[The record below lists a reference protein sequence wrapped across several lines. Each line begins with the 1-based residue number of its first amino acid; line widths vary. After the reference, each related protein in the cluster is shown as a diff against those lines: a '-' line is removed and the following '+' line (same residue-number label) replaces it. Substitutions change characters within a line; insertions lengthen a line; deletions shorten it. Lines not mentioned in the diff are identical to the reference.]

1 LDNWGAKAREILK
14 ECGIW
19 TCAHSFFADYFPNR
33 LDEIKINPPFAQSLK
48 DRQPDTDLIIVDL
61 NRRWDANFF
70 ERFPKLKAVVSC
82 TTGLDHIDTDY
93 CREKG
98 IKVISLQGETDFLQD
113 VYATAE
119 HTWALILSLIR
130 KVPAAFDDV
139 KRGNW
144 DRESWQGTELHGKTI
159 GVVGYGR
166 VGRQV
171 AKIAQAFGMKVIA
184 NDLPSGRY
192 DAPYRNHKVEFCTLD
207 TLLRYADIITV
218 HIPLNEE
225 TRGMFGAEQFA
236 IMKPKAFFVN
246 TSRGEVVNTKDLL
259 HVLYMQE
266 IAGAALDVLE
276 NESYCPDDETIYD
289 ITERNLNNLIITPHI
304 AGNTTESREKTQL
317 FIANKI
323 KEFIL
328 GGG

>member
-1 LDNWGAKAREILK
+1 M
-14 ECGIW
+14 
-19 TCAHSFFADYFPNR
+19 
-33 LDEIKINPPFAQSLK
+33 DEIKVNPPFPQSFK

-61 NRRWDANFF
+61 NRCWDANFF

-98 IKVISLQGETDFLQD
+98 IKVISLKGETDFLQD

-130 KVPAAFDDV
+130 KVPFAFDDV

-144 DRESWQGTELHGKTI
+144 DREKWQGCELRGKTLGI
-159 GVVGYGR
+159 VGYGR
-166 VGRQV
+166 VGQQV
-171 AKIAQAFGMKVIA
+171 YGIADAFGMDVLFHDKKYDFYSLDKV
-184 NDLPSGRY
+184 LKTS
-192 DAPYRNHKVEFCTLD
+192 
-207 TLLRYADIITV
+207 DIITV
-218 HIPLNEE
+218 HVPLDES

-236 IMKPKAFFVN
+236 MMKPTSYFVN
-246 TSRGEVVNTKDLL
+246 TSRGAIIQEDALL
-259 HVLYMQE
+259 GALIE
-266 IAGAALDVLE
+266 KKIAGAALDVV
-276 NESYCPDDETIYD
+276 NDEPNIYHALKMYID
-289 ITERNLNNLIITPHI
+289 WSDKHNLIITPHI
-304 AGNTTESREKTQL
+304 AGNTAESREKTQL
-317 FIANKI
+317 FISHKI